1 MGNQDLGGGVDSAIH
16 SLFVFV
22 QALICEHRAPG
33 ETLCEDDVSVRTNKR
48 ASSSGGALADRS
60 SVLCRSRPAAFACL
74 HRLPAC
80 SRPRLPARPRC
91 TDARPA
97 HAQQAC
103 RRARYGGGAGGCA
116 VLLGLP
122 SYTNKEHV
130 LGARCTRVQV
140 SCISRIPHLQNL
152 WEKGK
157 IVVLCCCYVV
167 GGAQGIFWVGCSK
180 TAEIIPSIPLTTQ
193 IVRCTK
199 KMPAAV
205 SVGRKFDSKRR

>member
-1 MGNQDLGGGVDSAIH
+1 MQSLPPTRLCTWATKTLEVVLTVPFIL
-16 SLFVFV
+16 SLFLCKPGS
-22 QALICEHRAPG
+22 ASTEHPLRLAAG
-33 ETLCEDDVSVRTNKR
+33 TTLVSVRTNKR

-140 SCISRIPHLQNL
+140 SCISLIPHLRNL

-167 GGAQGIFWVGCSK
+167 GGAQGIF
-180 TAEIIPSIPLTTQ
+180 
-193 IVRCTK
+193 
-199 KMPAAV
+199 
-205 SVGRKFDSKRR
+205 